1 MSTILSTVRMTEKNR
16 PTVLLTLRITGVV
29 AVFALV
35 VLFSYWYHS
44 NSGELPGIFFRFKHF
59 FYVPRLRDFIL
70 SFGAYSQV
78 VFVIIQA
85 LQVLFAPVPGEVTG
99 FVGGFLYGKVI
110 GTLLSTLGLAVGSV
124 IAFEVTRVFGRRLVS
139 KVVRQEAMAR
149 FDHFV
154 THRGLHIAFVL
165 FLIPGFP
172 KDSLCYL
179 LGLTHMRRL
188 DFILMNVFGRLP
200 GTLILTFQ
208 GEALRTHRYHEF
220 FTLLVGS
227 VLLTAVLYF
236 LRNGIIHFFS
246 HLIAPLL
253 HRFRRQ

>member
-1 MSTILSTVRMTEKNR
+1 VRITEKDR
-16 PTVLLTLRITGVV
+16 PILVLSLRIALVV
-29 AVFALV
+29 GVFALV

-44 NSGELPGIFFRFKHF
+44 NSGELRGIFFRFKHF

-78 VFVIIQA
+78 VFVTLQA

-99 FVGGFLYGKVI
+99 FVGGFLYGKVV
-110 GTLLSTLGLAVGSV
+110 GTLLSTVGLAVGSV
-124 IAFEVTRVFGRRLVS
+124 VAFEITRLFGRRLVS
-139 KVVRQEAMAR
+139 KVVRQEAMTR
-149 FDHFV
+149 FDYFV
-154 THRGLHIAFVL
+154 THRGLHIAFIL

-200 GTLILTFQ
+200 GTLILSLQ

-227 VLLTAVLYF
+227 VVFTAILYF
-236 LRNGIIHFFS
+236 LRNIILHFFS
-246 HLIAPLL
+246 HLVAPLL
-253 HRFRRQ
+253 QRLRHHED

>member
-1 MSTILSTVRMTEKNR
+1 M
-16 PTVLLTLRITGVV
+16 LRVALVV
-29 AVFALV
+29 AIFTLV

-44 NSGELPGIFFRFKHF
+44 NSGELRGVFFRYKHF

-78 VFVIIQA
+78 VFVVLQA

-110 GTLLSTLGLAVGSV
+110 GTLLSTTGLAIGSV
-124 IAFEVTRVFGRRLVS
+124 LAFEIARVFGTRLVS
-139 KVVRQEAMAR
+139 MVVKQEAMNR

-154 THRGLHIAFVL
+154 THRGLQIAFIL
-165 FLIPGFP
+165 FLVPGFP

-188 DFILMNVFGRLP
+188 DFVLMNIFGRLP
-200 GTLILTFQ
+200 GTLILSFQ
-208 GEALRTHRYHEF
+208 GEALRTHRYQEF

-227 VLLTAVLYF
+227 IILTAVLYF
-236 LRNGIIHFFS
+236 LRNQIIHFFS
-246 HLIAPLL
+246 HLVAPLL
-253 HRFRRQ
+253 NRLRGSKKTAHREGGTPRP

>member
-1 MSTILSTVRMTEKNR
+1 M
-16 PTVLLTLRITGVV
+16 RITGKNRSTLALCLRIALVV

-35 VLFSYWYHS
+35 VIFSYWYHS
-44 NSGELPGIFFRFKHF
+44 NSGELRSVFFRFKHF

-70 SFGAYSQV
+70 SFGAYSQI
-78 VFVIIQA
+78 VFVSLQA

-99 FVGGFLYGKVI
+99 FVGGFLYGKVV
-110 GTLLSTLGLAVGSV
+110 GTLLSTVGLAVGSIV
-124 IAFEVTRVFGRRLVS
+124 AFEITRVFGRRLVS

-149 FDHFV
+149 FDYFV

-200 GTLILTFQ
+200 GTLILSFQ
-208 GEALRTHRYHEF
+208 GEALRTHRYQEF

-227 VLLTAVLYF
+227 IALTAILYF
-236 LRNGIIHFFS
+236 LRNGILHFFH
-246 HLIAPLL
+246 HLITPLI
-253 HRFRRQ
+253 HRLRRS